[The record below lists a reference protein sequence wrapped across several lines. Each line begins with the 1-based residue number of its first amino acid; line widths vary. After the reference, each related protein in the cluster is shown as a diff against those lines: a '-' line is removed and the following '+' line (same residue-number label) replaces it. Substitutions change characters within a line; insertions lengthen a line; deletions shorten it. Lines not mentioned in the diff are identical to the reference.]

1 MMDYRK
7 LTLTETASRLP
18 ARESVL
24 ILLHRHPDGDAVGA
38 GFGLKRLLETMDCTA
53 YCVCEDEIPER
64 LRFLTEGMQE
74 SIRVENL
81 PADFAP
87 TRILSVDTASPAQ
100 AGTIYPLYEGRFD
113 LMIDHHAKGEM
124 YADGYVDGSASSA
137 GELVFRLSR
146 ELVRMGRLDSIPVE
160 VDHLLYASI
169 SSDTGCFR
177 YSNASPET
185 HRAVAELLE
194 SKPDAAEINHR
205 LFGVKSFDLLRAEKV
220 GFDRLRLFADGKLG
234 IVDMPYAVK
243 TEMGFSD
250 EHFDT
255 LVDIARGLQGVQV
268 AAAIRQPTDEGL
280 YRVSMRSSCHVDVA
294 AICASFGGGG
304 HVKAAGCTI
313 LCDRGMEAVVAM
325 IVEAITKAL

>member
-1 MMDYRK
+1 MNYHK
-7 LTLTETASRLP
+7 LTLPEAATRLP
-18 ARESVL
+18 SNESVL

-64 LRFLTEGMQE
+64 LRFLTEGLQE

-81 PADFAP
+81 PADFTP

-100 AGTIYPLYEGRFD
+100 AGNIYPLYEGRFD
-113 LMIDHHAKGEM
+113 LMIDHHERGEM

-146 ELVRMGRLDSIPVE
+146 ELVRTGRIAAVPAG

-177 YSNASPET
+177 YSNASPAT

-220 GFDRLRLFADGKLG
+220 GFDRLRLFAGGKLG
-234 IVDMPYAVK
+234 IVDMPYSVK
-243 TEMGFSD
+243 AEMGFSD

-294 AICASFGGGG
+294 AVCASFGGGG

-313 LCDRGMEAVVAM
+313 ACEGGIEAVIELVSG
-325 IVEAITKAL
+325 AILTAL

>member
-1 MMDYRK
+1 MNYHK
-7 LTLTETASRLP
+7 LTLPETAARLP
-18 ARESVL
+18 SNESVL

-81 PADFAP
+81 PADFAT
-87 TRILSVDTASPAQ
+87 TRIISVDTASPAQ

-177 YSNASPET
+177 YSNASPAT

>member
-1 MMDYRK
+1 MNYHK
-7 LTLTETASRLP
+7 LTLPEAAARLP
-18 ARESVL
+18 ANESVL

-38 GFGLKRLLETMDCTA
+38 GFGLKRLLETLDCTA

-64 LRFLTEGMQE
+64 LRFLTEGLQE

-81 PADFAP
+81 PADFTP

-100 AGTIYPLYEGRFD
+100 AGNIYPLYEGRFD

-177 YSNASPET
+177 YSNASPAT

-294 AICASFGGGG
+294 AVCAEFGGGG
-304 HVKAAGCTI
+304 HIKAAGCTI
-313 LCDRGMEAVVAM
+313 TCDGGIGQVRDM
-325 IVEAITKAL
+325 IVEAIVAVL